1 MNIKQAFA
9 GLTVF
14 ERSLWLVGMALI
26 AGSFWLCGSGDVL
39 VLVASLLGATALIFL
54 ARGEPLGQV
63 LVIIFSLL
71 YGYISL
77 RQRYYGELIT
87 YVGMTAPMAVI
98 SLAAWLR
105 HPYRPGESQVT
116 VSSVSR
122 RSALVLVVLTGLVT
136 WGFYYILRAF
146 DTPNLAL
153 STLSVATSF
162 FAVGLTVV
170 RSPLY
175 ALAYA
180 GNDLVLIGLWALASR
195 QDLTQLPMVA
205 CFLIFFVNDGYGFVN
220 WRKMKRLQSRG

>member
-14 ERSLWLVGMALI
+14 ERGLWLVGMALI
-26 AGSFWLCGSGDVL
+26 AGSFWLCGGGDAL
-39 VLVASLLGATALIFL
+39 VLIASLLGATALIFL

-63 LVIIFSLL
+63 LVIVFSLL

-77 RQRYYGELIT
+77 KQRYYGELIT
-87 YVGMTAPMAVI
+87 YVGMTAPMAVV
-98 SLAAWLR
+98 SLVAWLR
-105 HPYRPGESQVT
+105 HPYRPGESQVA

-122 RSALVLVVLTGLVT
+122 RSAVVLIVLTGLVT

-146 DTPNLAL
+146 DTPNLLL
-153 STLSVATSF
+153 STVSIATSF

-180 GNDLVLIGLWALASR
+180 ANDLVLIGLWVLVCR
-195 QDLTQLPMVA
+195 QDLSQMPMVA
-205 CFLIFFVNDGYGFVN
+205 CFVIFLVNDGYGFVN
-220 WRKMKRLQSRG
+220 WRRMKRLQSRG